1 MTLNAEII
9 LEILALLGTAL
20 AGVWYV
26 ANTVS
31 RLQAQI
37 DKLETKMNAHMDSM
51 RDVPEACRVGR
62 VQIWEALNQERMK
75 TAEIKA
81 RIDAEREHRHS

>member
-51 RDVPEACRVGR
+51 RDV
-62 VQIWEALNQERMK
+62 
-75 TAEIKA
+75 
-81 RIDAEREHRHS
+81 